1 MKRIRKTLLYK
12 YTSFFVKEK
21 LITENKIFFLIFI
34 IKIKNQLSEN
44 RLPWQVSS
52 CDNKKKHIFSPI
64 MLIILLFLFFSPSL
78 IIFL

>member
-52 CDNKKKHIFSPI
+52 CDN
-64 MLIILLFLFFSPSL
+64 
-78 IIFL
+78 